1 MTLSLNPALAI
12 QLKYLYSQD
21 SPQSLASLKKQYTAC
36 AQCPLATQGRTQ
48 VVFGAGPDN
57 AQLFFIGEAPG
68 KDEDE
73 QGTPFIGRS
82 GRLLRTIL
90 TEIDCDPAH
99 VYISNTTKCRP
110 PLNRPPTEEERN
122 TCSSLI
128 LLKEIAHIK
137 PRAICTLG
145 ATATTLFSL
154 HSTPIS
160 QLRGQITQTEYFA
173 IMPTYH
179 PSYLLRNRKAINT
192 VKNDIIQ
199 LKAFLTANP

>member
-1 MTLSLNPALAI
+1 MTLRLNPALAT
-12 QLKYLYSQD
+12 QLKDLYAQN

-36 AQCPLATQGRTQ
+36 TQCPLAIQGRTQ
-48 VVFGAGPDN
+48 VVFGVGPEN

-90 TEIDCDPAH
+90 TEIGCDPAH

-110 PLNRPPTEEERN
+110 PLNRPPTAEERN

-128 LLKEIAHIK
+128 LLKEIAYLK

-145 ATATTLFSL
+145 ATATTLFFPS
-154 HSTPIS
+154 SPPIS

-179 PSYLLRNRKAINT
+179 PSYLLRNRQAINT
-192 VKNDIIQ
+192 VKNDIMR
-199 LKAFLTANP
+199 LKAFLAANP